1 MRDKTSVDSQ
11 LVAVRDIPYGTTR
24 TVAAERLVAQ
34 IEAEGPQACLPFAYL
49 VLVEAYAHGGEGRKV
64 LVPYTKVLRL
74 ADQQPDL
81 LDAYDAHT
89 LLWAAKWVVNEVI
102 ETPEVPV
109 ERVDALLA
117 DMERRFALAGAGLDA
132 IWYLRTVWADER
144 DAPDVQ
150 AVYDAWV
157 ATPRDDF
164 SQCSVCDP
172 GDRAGYLYGWGRT
185 AEAVRLIEETLA
197 VGERCLSE
205 PADMLSRLALAYLD
219 LGRTAEAVVA
229 HRRTLAELDRAEVP
243 LVGVRGKVLRFL
255 ARVGAYDAVLRRIG
269 DDEPV
274 MLAPGES
281 AGYRMGALIALGS
294 AATCVAAAGSPDR
307 ELRSMAAG
315 TSTVAQYAAWCRA
328 QADEIAASFDARYGD
343 DHVTR
348 RVAAAWSLDVTPV
361 DLSVLTA
368 TGAPPSAPDASTAGV
383 AHDPLVDQQDGRRG
397 SVSRDEPAGPVA
409 TAAADQAPDSS
420 PTSLVD
426 AAEAAVRRGHL
437 AEAAPRYAEAGSW
450 LVADGMLTD
459 AGFVFAEAA
468 HCAQVLEDHEGAHTT
483 FARAVDLLRA
493 GGAEPA
499 LVAPVVRAWTPS
511 ACAVGDGEA
520 ALDRLAQTAAELE
533 TDGAARGGRD
543 EVPVP
548 VACARQR
555 EAAAVADVRARALA
569 TLGRWDEAV
578 TTGTQAADALAGLG
592 AWAAAG
598 QASWLVGRLLA
609 RAGQVDD
616 AVDRYRTAAQQL
628 GRAHD
633 REQQVKVLDAL
644 VGLLREAGRH
654 AEADEV
660 VTRLIG

>member
-11 LVAVRDIPYGTTR
+11 LVAVREIPYGTTR

-49 VLVEAYAHGGEGRKV
+49 VLVEAYAHGGEGSKV

-81 LDAYDAHT
+81 LDSYDAHT

-109 ERVDALLA
+109 ARVDALLA
-117 DMERRFALAGAGLDA
+117 DMERRFALAGAGMDA

-150 AVYDAWV
+150 ATYDTWV

-185 AEAVRLIEETLA
+185 AEAVRLIEETL
-197 VGERCLSE
+197 VTGERCLSE
-205 PADMLSRLALAYLD
+205 PADMLSRVALAYLD

-255 ARVGAYDAVLRRIG
+255 ARVGAHDAVLRRIG
-269 DDEPV
+269 DDEPM

-294 AATCVAAAGSPDR
+294 AATCVADVDPDR

-315 TSTVAQYAAWCRA
+315 TTTVAQYAAWCRA
-328 QADEIAASFDARYGD
+328 QADQIAASFDARYGD

-348 RVAAAWSLDVTPV
+348 RVAMAWRLETTPV
-361 DLSVLTA
+361 DLSVLTTTA
-368 TGAPPSAPDASTAGV
+368 SPSDT
-383 AHDPLVDQQDGRRG
+383 DEPLVDVVDQ
-397 SVSRDEPAGPVA
+397 SRAAVPWYDPAEIAHVV
-409 TAAADQAPDSS
+409 PDS
-420 PTSLVD
+420 PASLVD
-426 AAEAAVRRGHL
+426 AAEAAVRQGHL
-437 AEAAPRYAEAGSW
+437 AEAAPQYLEAGNR

-468 HCAQVLEDHEGAHTT
+468 HCAQVLEDHEGAHTA
-483 FARAVDLLRA
+483 FARSVDLLRA

-499 LVAPVVRAWTPS
+499 LVAAVVRAWTAS

-520 ALDRLAQTAAELE
+520 ALDRLAQTTTELE
-533 TDGAARGGRD
+533 TDG
-543 EVPVP
+543 VSVP
-548 VACARQR
+548 VACARKR

-578 TTGTQAADALAGLG
+578 TTGGQAADALAELG

-609 RAGQVDD
+609 RGGQVDD
-616 AVDRYRTAAQQL
+616 AADRYRTAADQL
-628 GRAHD
+628 ARAHD
-633 REQQVKVLDAL
+633 RDQQVKVLDGL
-644 VGLLREAGRH
+644 VGLLRDAGRDDD
-654 AEADEV
+654 ADEV

>member
-11 LVAVRDIPYGTTR
+11 LVAVREIPYGTTR

-49 VLVEAYAHGGEGRKV
+49 VLVEAYAHGGEGSKV

-81 LDAYDAHT
+81 LDNYDAHT

-150 AVYDAWV
+150 VVYDTWV

-185 AEAVRLIEETLA
+185 AEAVRLIEETLV

-229 HRRTLAELDRAEVP
+229 HRRTLAELERAEVP
-243 LVGVRGKVLRFL
+243 LVGVRGKALRFL
-255 ARVGAYDAVLRRIG
+255 ARVGAHDAVLRRIG
-269 DDEPV
+269 DDEQM

-294 AATCVAAAGSPDR
+294 AATCVASVDPDR
-307 ELRSMAAG
+307 ELRSMTAG
-315 TSTVAQYAAWCRA
+315 TTTVAQYAAWCRA
-328 QADEIAASFDARYGD
+328 QADQIAASFDARYGD

-348 RVAAAWSLDVTPV
+348 RVAMAWDLKVSPV
-361 DLSVLTA
+361 DLSVLT
-368 TGAPPSAPDASTAGV
+368 TPSAAGSEPDAPAAGGTR
-383 AHDPLVDQQDGRRG
+383 APFGDRPDGRRDSTSWDG
-397 SVSRDEPAGPVA
+397 PAEPVVTDG
-409 TAAADQAPDSS
+409 S
-420 PTSLVD
+420 PTSLVN
-426 AAEAAVRRGHL
+426 AAEAAARRGNL
-437 AEAAPRYAEAGSW
+437 AEAAPRYLEAGNL
-450 LVADGMLTD
+450 LVADGMLAD

-468 HCAQVLEDHEGAHTT
+468 HCAQVLEDHEGAHRA
-483 FARAVDLLRA
+483 FARAVDLLQA

-499 LVAPVVRAWTPS
+499 LVAPVVRAWTAS

-520 ALDRLAQTAAELE
+520 ALDRLAQLAAGLDTEDA
-533 TDGAARGGRD
+533 T
-543 EVPVP
+543 VP
-548 VACARQR
+548 VACARRR

-578 TTGTQAADALAGLG
+578 TTGGQAADALAELG

-609 RAGQVDD
+609 RGGRADD
-616 AVDRYRTAAQQL
+616 AADCYRTAAHQL

-633 REQQVKVLDAL
+633 RDQQVRVLDAL
-644 VGLLREAGRH
+644 VGLLRDAGR
-654 AEADEV
+654 ADEADEV

>member
-1 MRDKTSVDSQ
+1 MMRDKTSVDSQ
-11 LVAVRDIPYGTTR
+11 LVAVREIPYGTTR

-49 VLVEAYAHGGEGRKV
+49 VLVEAYAHGGEGSKV

-81 LDAYDAHT
+81 LDSYDAHT

-117 DMERRFALAGAGLDA
+117 DMERRFALAGAGFDA

-144 DAPDVQ
+144 DASDVQ
-150 AVYDAWV
+150 SVYDTWV

-185 AEAVRLIEETLA
+185 AEAVRLIEETLTA
-197 VGERCLSE
+197 GERCLSE

-229 HRRTLAELDRAEVP
+229 HRRTLAELERAEVP

-255 ARVGAYDAVLRRIG
+255 ARVGARDAVLRRIG
-269 DDEPV
+269 DDEQV

-294 AATCVAAAGSPDR
+294 AATCVASVDPDR
-307 ELRSMAAG
+307 GLRSIAAG
-315 TSTVAQYAAWCRA
+315 TTTVGQFAAWCRA

-348 RVAAAWSLDVTPV
+348 RVAMAWELDVTPV
-361 DLSVLTA
+361 DLSVLA
-368 TGAPPSAPDASTAGV
+368 AASSPPPAPTGPPVVEPPG
-383 AHDPLVDQQDGRRG
+383 GRRG
-397 SVSRDEPAGPVA
+397 ATTWEPAGRVD
-409 TAAADQAPDSS
+409 TDEPDG
-420 PTSLVD
+420 SLPGLLK
-426 AAEAAVRRGHL
+426 AAELAARRGNL
-437 AEAAPRYAEAGSW
+437 AEAAPRYHEAGNL
-450 LVADGMLTD
+450 LVAEGLLAD
-459 AGFVFAEAA
+459 AGFAFAEAA
-468 HCAQVLEDHEGAHTT
+468 RCAQVLEDHEGAHAV
-483 FARAVDLLRA
+483 FARAVDLLEA

-499 LVAPVVRAWTPS
+499 LVAPVLRAWTAS

-520 ALDRLAQTAAELE
+520 ALDRLTQVADTLDTARATGDEHRQV
-533 TDGAARGGRD
+533 TDGERS
-543 EVPVP
+543 EVMGP
-548 VACARQR
+548 VARARQR

-578 TTGTQAADALAGLG
+578 ATGSEAADALAELG
-592 AWAAAG
+592 AWDGAG

-609 RAGQVDD
+609 RAGQVD
-616 AVDRYRTAAQQL
+616 AAAACYRAAAHQL

-633 REQQVKVLDAL
+633 REQQVKVLDGL
-644 VGLLREAGRH
+644 VRLLRDAGRDD
-654 AEADEV
+654 EADEV

>member
-11 LVAVRDIPYGTTR
+11 LVAVRDIPFGTTR

-49 VLVEAYAHGGEGRKV
+49 VLVEAYAHGGEGSKV

-81 LDAYDAHT
+81 LDNYDAHT

-150 AVYDAWV
+150 AVYDTWV

-185 AEAVRLIEETLA
+185 AEAVRLIEETLTA
-197 VGERCLSE
+197 GERCLSE

-219 LGRTAEAVVA
+219 LGRTDEAVVA
-229 HRRTLAELDRAEVP
+229 HRRTLAELERAEVP

-255 ARVGAYDAVLRRIG
+255 ARVGAHDAVLRRIG
-269 DDEPV
+269 DDEQV

-294 AATCVAAAGSPDR
+294 AATCVASLDPDR
-307 ELRSMAAG
+307 ELRSIAAG
-315 TSTVAQYAAWCRA
+315 TTTVAQFAAWCRA
-328 QADEIAASFDARYGD
+328 QADEIAAAFDARYGD

-348 RVAAAWSLDVTPV
+348 RVAMAWNLDLTPV
-361 DLSVLTA
+361 DLAVLASPSSVATA
-368 TGAPPSAPDASTAGV
+368 DTPITDQPD
-383 AHDPLVDQQDGRRG
+383 DRRG
-397 SVSRDEPAGPVA
+397 PTSWDPAGPVV
-409 TAAADQAPDSS
+409 TDAPDGS
-420 PTSLVD
+420 PSSLVK
-426 AAEAAVRRGHL
+426 AAEAAVRRGDL
-437 AEAAPRYAEAGSW
+437 AEAAPRYHEAGNL

-459 AGFVFAEAA
+459 AGFALAEAA
-468 HCAQVLEDHEGAHTT
+468 HCAQVLEDHEGAHGV
-483 FARAVDLLRA
+483 FARAVDLLQA

-499 LVAPVVRAWTPS
+499 LVAPVVRAWTAS
-511 ACAVGDGEA
+511 ACAVEDGEA
-520 ALDRLAQTAAELE
+520 ALDRLAQVSTGLE
-533 TDGAARGGRD
+533 TDSEVTGGERS
-543 EVPVP
+543 EVRAP
-548 VACARQR
+548 VARARQR

-578 TTGTQAADALAGLG
+578 TTG
-592 AWAAAG
+592 
-598 QASWLVGRLLA
+598 S
-609 RAGQVDD
+609 
-616 AVDRYRTAAQQL
+616 
-628 GRAHD
+628 
-633 REQQVKVLDAL
+633 E
-644 VGLLREAGRH
+644 
-654 AEADEV
+654 
-660 VTRLIG
+660 